1 MANLTLRIAN
11 PADLE
16 AVEAL
21 VHAAYSPW
29 VEVIGATPKPMLD
42 DYASAIAQG
51 RVSVQDGPQ
60 GIAAILML
68 VPQPDAMLLENI
80 AVAPWAQGQ
89 GIARQLIQLAE
100 DRARAAGLPR
110 MRLYTHAKM
119 ASNIA
124 LYQRAGYTIM
134 REGTEH
140 GLTRVYME
148 KLLGQKREL

>member
-1 MANLTLRIAN
+1 MANPTLRTAK
-11 PADLE
+11 PADLG

-21 VHAAYSPW
+21 VHAAYAPW

-42 DYASAIAQG
+42 DYARAIAQG

-68 VPQPDAMLLENI
+68 VAQPDAMLLENI

-119 ASNIA
+119 ASNIT
-124 LYQRAGYTIM
+124 LYQRAGYVIVG
-134 REGTEH
+134 EGTEF

-148 KLLGQKREL
+148 KPVSDPAP